1 MSKIY
6 GEMKDQYAAM
16 RQSQACL
23 DAREGDIAAFLS
35 AKDKWVFV
43 GCGSSYAVAQ
53 SAALMGQLKL
63 NKNAIAL
70 AGGDLLLHAQAYR
83 PMLEGCALIVLS
95 RSGETTE
102 VVRAIDWMRK
112 QGINFSVLSVTCVVG
127 SALSGMSDVALEM
140 PWAFDESVCQT
151 RTVSCL
157 YFACAYALAIVAQNT
172 GRARLLVSF
181 ITSGGEA
188 FLQQIEEPAKA
199 LAQKDWTHV
208 VVLGDGELSGIAQE
222 GALAFKEICQ
232 LPSDYYHLL
241 DVRHGPMVLIG
252 KQTLVIA
259 QICGAEGGL
268 EADLIRDLVQKGA
281 TVAVCS
287 DAPFHQ
293 EGVVNF
299 CVGQSLDQAV
309 RGLPL
314 INVCQLTAYYKSFLT
329 GANPDAPDGL
339 AAWIQLA

>member
-6 GEMKDQYAAM
+6 GEIKDQYAAM
-16 RQSQACL
+16 RQTQACL
-23 DAREGDIAAFLS
+23 DARERDIAALLD

-53 SAALMGQLKL
+53 SAALMGQLKS
-63 NKNAIAL
+63 NKSALAL
-70 AGGDLLLHAQAYR
+70 AGGDLLLHMQAYR

-102 VVRAIDWMRK
+102 VVRAIDRMRE
-112 QGINFSVLSVTCVVG
+112 QGIDFSVLSVTCVVE
-127 SALSGMSDVALEM
+127 SVLSGMSDVALEM

-157 YFACAYALAIVAQNT
+157 YFACAYALAIAARDT
-172 GRARLLVSF
+172 GRARLLASF
-181 ITSGGEA
+181 IISGEA

-199 LAQKDWTHV
+199 LAQKDWTHA
-208 VVLGDGELSGIAQE
+208 VVLGDGELSGIALE

-232 LPSDYYHLL
+232 LPSNYYHLL

-259 QICGAEGGL
+259 QVSGAEGSL

-299 CVGQSLDQAV
+299 CVGQPLDQAV